1 LADTRTSSDA
11 QHEPGESA
19 LGLVATIRTLIAELY
34 TVHPDADA
42 DHITH
47 ALQQIVQDVRAAQT
61 IEGHQTYSVRRTRNP
76 MNGLMNP
83 IAPPLTVELLEDKV
97 IGRVRFGISYEG
109 PPNCVHGGIVAAALD
124 EVLGRTRHLA
134 GRNVVTGSLAVRYLA
149 PTPVNVDL
157 VVEAYIAERT
167 ETKMIVRGEMR
178 HGDTV
183 TASAEGVFVFMDL
196 DRFTTLVK
204 DARKAATQ

>member
-1 LADTRTSSDA
+1 MADTHIPSDA
-11 QHEPGESA
+11 QYEPGASA
-19 LGLVATIRTLIAELY
+19 LDLVASLRFLIAELY
-34 TVHPDADA
+34 TVHPDADVS
-42 DHITH
+42 HITS
-47 ALQQIVQDVRAAQT
+47 ALNLIGQQLRAAQT
-61 IEGHQTYSVRRTRNP
+61 IEGHQPYSVRRTRNP
-76 MNGLMNP
+76 MNGTMNP
-83 IAPPLTVELLEDKV
+83 IAPPLAIELLGDKV
-97 IGRVRFGISYEG
+97 VGRVRFGISYEG

-134 GRNVVTGSLAVRYLA
+134 GRNVVTGSLGVRYLA

-157 VVEAYIAERT
+157 VLEAYIAERT

-183 TASAEGVFVFMDL
+183 TATAEGVFVFMDL

>member
-1 LADTRTSSDA
+1 
-11 QHEPGESA
+11 
-19 LGLVATIRTLIAELY
+19 
-34 TVHPDADA
+34 
-42 DHITH
+42 
-47 ALQQIVQDVRAAQT
+47 
-61 IEGHQTYSVRRTRNP
+61 
-76 MNGLMNP
+76 MNP

-97 IGRVRFGISYEG
+97 IGRVHFGISYEG

-157 VVEAYIAERT
+157 VIEAYIAERT